1 MDYQYCLFSWD
12 KKGVRSR
19 KEAILLREHLLWG
32 FNCDTIMRKAAT

>member
-19 KEAILLREHLLWG
+19 KDAILVREQQRE
-32 FNCDTIMRKAAT
+32 FNCDTILRKAAA